1 MFNTQAMSSD
11 YRYDVAVAGGCSVD
25 IEQFCAEEKGQLRG
39 TAAVLKCLVK
49 NFQQVGVRVV
59 GATTDN
65 TRGYETGNALSGL
78 WVRGSQQGACMG
90 SAFS

>member
-49 NFQQVGVRVV
+49 NFLQVGVRAV
-59 GATTDN
+59 GRDRQRTQVPSLQLHPPCFPLHHVCRRQKTASK
-65 TRGYETGNALSGL
+65 R
-78 WVRGSQQGACMG
+78 
-90 SAFS
+90 